1 MTTEHRLWSWLRSET
16 LLGQWTML
24 EGGLET
30 GRRRGTNSQFPE
42 VGYSVVAMVG
52 KILLLE

>member
-16 LLGQWTML
+16 LVGQWTVL

-42 VGYSVVAMVG
+42 VGYSVGAMVG
-52 KILLLE
+52 NILLLE